1 MTASHRPQPDR
12 SAELRDLLAQRILIL
27 DGAMGTMVQ
36 QHGLQEADYRGGD
49 KNSRFLTHA
58 KDLKGNNDLLC
69 LTRPDVIRGI
79 HTAYLEAGADSLE
92 TNSFNATRVSQA
104 EYG

>member
-36 QHGLQEADYRGGD
+36 QHGLQEADYRSAVSVPLHGD
-49 KNSRFLTHA
+49 PL
-58 KDLKGNNDLLC
+58 G
-69 LTRPDVIRGI
+69 
-79 HTAYLEAGADSLE
+79 
-92 TNSFNATRVSQA
+92 
-104 EYG
+104 